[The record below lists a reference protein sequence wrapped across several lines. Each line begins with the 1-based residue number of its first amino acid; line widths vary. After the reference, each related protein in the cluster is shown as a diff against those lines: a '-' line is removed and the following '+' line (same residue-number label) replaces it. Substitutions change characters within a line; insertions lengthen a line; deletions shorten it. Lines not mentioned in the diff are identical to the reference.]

1 MDTLHSVF
9 VFLAY
14 TAAVGFLVFGLDDLF
29 FDLQFL
35 RALRRKEKESPVTL
49 EALKNEPEKRI
60 AIFVPAWMEG
70 GVVDRM
76 AEYARRILIYD
87 RFDIFVGVYPND
99 EETNNCVDALCAR
112 VGRIKKAIVPHP
124 GPTSKADCL
133 NAIFEQMRRQ
143 EITGR
148 MRYEIV
154 ALHDAEDVLHPLTLK
169 VYNHHVPDRLDMAQI
184 PVFPL
189 ELPPL
194 RYWVGNSYADEFAEW
209 HAKDMHS
216 REAIGGVVP
225 SAGVGTAFSRRA
237 LEFLA
242 LKHDGG
248 PFRNGQLAEDYM
260 VGLELCRAGYRTG
273 FIDHPVERE
282 ARKDEGSPRRILE
295 RVAVREHFPT
305 RFRDAVRQKARWIM
319 GTAFQGWEHGGWW
332 GSPTVRY
339 TLLRDRRAPVVHVL
353 NAAGYCVL
361 GYAAFEWIVQSTN
374 LRNSVYLRPLFE
386 QGSLLWRIVL
396 VDTVL
401 LGYRVAQ
408 KVGCVTDVYGP
419 RQGIMAIPRYPV
431 ASAVNLGATARA
443 AWLYGAHRIFNRP
456 LAWSKTRHDFPGAE
470 ALEEFHG
477 SIEDLLVEQG
487 YVDRDK
493 LDDALRQAH
502 GRSAPRTLLEMH
514 LLDEDEFLQVWARH
528 SGLPARTTRL
538 RGLDPGIVD
547 TWPEKTALRLGAM
560 PLEID
565 GRAICGFSEPPA
577 ENVIAECEKILAC
590 PVEPV
595 LLRPSNL
602 QGVREF
608 IYPRRQATIWT
619 REAWDGIL
627 AALAEETRRRVEED
641 AACHLRSIGE
651 SLTIAGGV
659 DVAQLREA
667 MADWCGVVP
676 ADLTRSTLSV
686 SLAKALGGVFCEMQ
700 RIIPRSDGTMAI
712 AAPLPTEL
720 KAHIAD
726 ILGDG
731 LEFVTDTPEQLQ
743 KEWSTL
749 LRLRLGEEEFAEALT
764 ASGEISTEQFRRVME
779 MRRLIA
785 SPVDALLEQLGLI
798 GREQALRALK
808 RSSKLPAARPAPGDT
823 NEMLAPGFTERTGA
837 RVLEPQSDG
846 LVMIIERLLA
856 EDDLREIHRRCGH
869 APLIFKIP

>member
-1 MDTLHSVF
+1 MDTLHSIF

-14 TAAVGFLVFGLDDLF
+14 TAAIGFLVFGLDDLF

-35 RALRRKEKESPVTL
+35 RALRRKKKDRPVTL
-49 EALKNEPEKRI
+49 EELKNEPEKRI

-76 AEYARRILIYD
+76 ADYARRILIYD

-99 EETNNCVDALCAR
+99 EETNSCVDALCKR
-112 VGRIKKAIVPHP
+112 VGRIKKATVPHP

-133 NAIFEQMRRQ
+133 NAIFEEMRRQ
-143 EITGR
+143 EIPGK

-169 VYNHHVPDRLDMAQI
+169 VYNHHVPERLDMAQI

-216 REAIGGVVP
+216 REAIGGLVP

-237 LEFLA
+237 LDFLA
-242 LKHDGG
+242 LKHGGG

-282 ARKDEGSPRRILE
+282 AHKGEGAPRRIRE

-305 RFRDAVRQKARWIM
+305 RFGDAIRQKARWIM

-361 GYAAFEWIVQSTN
+361 GYAAVEWIVQSTS

-396 VDTVL
+396 IDTVL

-408 KVGCVTDVYGP
+408 KVGCVADVYGP

-470 ALEEFHG
+470 ALDEFHG

-493 LDDALRQAH
+493 LGEVLRKSH
-502 GRSAPRTLLEMH
+502 GRSAPRTLLDMH
-514 LLDEDEFLQVWARH
+514 LLDEDQFLHVWARH
-528 SGLPARTTRL
+528 SGLPARTIGFAAIDL
-538 RGLDPGIVD
+538 KSLDV
-547 TWPEKTALRLGAM
+547 WPEDAALRTGAM

-565 GRAICGFSEPPA
+565 ERAVCGFTEPPA
-577 ENVIAECEKILAC
+577 DDVVAECEKVLGR
-590 PVEPV
+590 PVEAV

-602 QGVREF
+602 QAVREF
-608 IYPRRQATIWT
+608 VYPRRHAAMRIP
-619 REAWDGIL
+619 EAWDAVMASL
-627 AALAEETRRRVEED
+627 PEEKRHHVEED

-651 SLTIAGGV
+651 SLTIAGGASP
-659 DVAQLREA
+659 DELRQV
-667 MADWCGVVP
+667 MADWCGAAP
-676 ADLTRSTLSV
+676 ADLAKSSLSV
-686 SLAKALGGVFCEMQ
+686 SLAKALGGVFCEVQ
-700 RIIPRSDGTMAI
+700 RIIPRSDGTI
-712 AAPLPTEL
+712 AVASPLPN
-720 KAHIAD
+720 AVRSHIAT

-731 LEFVTDTPEQLQ
+731 LEFVTDTPERLQ
-743 KEWSTL
+743 SEWTAL
-749 LRLRLGEEEFAEALT
+749 LKLRLGEEAFAEALT
-764 ASGEISTEQFRRVME
+764 AGGDLTADQFRRVME
-779 MRRLIA
+779 MRRLIS
-785 SPVDALLEQLGLI
+785 SPIDILLERLGLI
-798 GREQALRALK
+798 GKEQAARALR
-808 RSSKLPAARPAPGDT
+808 RSSKLPTARPASNSAD
-823 NEMLAPGFTERTGA
+823 EMLAPGFAERTGT
-837 RVLEPQSDG
+837 RVLHHRSDG
-846 LVMIIERLLA
+846 LVLIMERLLA

-869 APLIFKIP
+869 ASLIFEIP